1 MMEKSLPQTNL
12 PKGRNRT
19 FSTYTLIWALAAV
32 ISLLY
37 LVMLAAQ
44 PALVAQMLGA
54 GHKSA
59 EAEAAQE
66 AIGQAVAEVRT
77 LRETIDLFR
86 SELIETR
93 AQVSSQAD
101 ATRDL
106 NARIAALEAPP
117 VDPKQVAAAKDPQ
130 AKAARA
136 KGAAAPAPEKT
147 AAAEPA
153 AKTAAAAKD
162 AKKAAAAKQD
172 PGLVTGSVASPA
184 AADAITFGP
193 PTVTTTATVPPSDNA
208 APVRTVGVQIAT
220 GPSVDS
226 LRLSWTLL
234 NERHGESFR
243 SLQPRYTTNSSGP
256 EQSYDLVIGPLASTD
271 DARRLC
277 HELAM
282 KATPC
287 TVSRFAGDAL

>member
-44 PALVAQMLGA
+44 PALVAHMLGA
-54 GHKSA
+54 GHKTA

-106 NARIAALEAPP
+106 NTRVAALETPP
-117 VDPKQVAAAKDPQ
+117 VDPKQVAAAAKDAQ
-130 AKAARA
+130 AKGA
-136 KGAAAPAPEKT
+136 KTKAAAPAEKT

-256 EQSYDLVIGPLASTD
+256 ERSYDLVIGPLASTD